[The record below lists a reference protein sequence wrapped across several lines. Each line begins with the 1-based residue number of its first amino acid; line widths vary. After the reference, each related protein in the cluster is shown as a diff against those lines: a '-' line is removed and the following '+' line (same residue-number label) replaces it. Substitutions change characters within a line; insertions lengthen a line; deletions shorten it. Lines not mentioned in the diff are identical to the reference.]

1 MSKPFN
7 EREIR
12 RAARV
17 IIDAYGA
24 AAIQHALELELASPE
39 RLFAQ
44 AVRIKVEEILRPKTT
59 E

>member
-1 MSKPFN
+1 MSKPFD

-17 IIDAYGA
+17 LIDAYGA
-24 AAIQHALELELASPE
+24 AAIRHALELELASPD
-39 RLFAQ
+39 RSFAQ
-44 AVRIKVEEILRPKTT
+44 AVRVKVEELLRPKTA